1 MTNTYAKGGFTV
13 LENQN
18 EVKKGKIIWLEIKD
32 LLSGAAFPLML
43 MLILSA
49 SVISFASYDGDVVLS
64 IVVLVIGEILLAG
77 AYVIFGR
84 QNGIIAVRR
93 SVQYAKKREV
103 GTDDVKAIFKVGEY
117 SPYKGIVIPLIS
129 CIPFIIIQFIECLA
143 PNVVCGFL
151 IKYAFCWAYYPFGL
165 ADLSQ
170 WLDFIM
176 IIPLCAIHFGAY
188 MWGVKHEEKKQLKIA
203 EAQKISERTKR
214 GSK

>member
-1 MTNTYAKGGFTV
+1 M
-13 LENQN
+13 ENQK
-18 EVKKGKIIWLEIKD
+18 EVSKGKIIWLEIKD
-32 LLSGAAFPLML
+32 LLAGAAFPLML

-49 SVISFASYDGDVVLS
+49 TIMSFIRFTLYSGDVVLS

-77 AYVIFGR
+77 AYLIFGR
-84 QNGIIAVRR
+84 QNGVTAVRR

-103 GTDDVKAIFKVGEY
+103 GTDDVKAIFKVGEFA
-117 SPYKGIVIPLIS
+117 PYKGIVIPLIS

-143 PNVVCGFL
+143 PNVVCDVL

-165 ADLSQ
+165 AHLSQ

-188 MWGVKHEEKKQLKIA
+188 IWGATHERKKQLKIA